1 MSRFEALGSF
11 IYENGNRI
19 GCTVEEGAGEI
30 ARKLN
35 AYQMRVERL
44 KAMPHDD
51 DTCPHLVVLG
61 RLKAENARLKAE
73 VDRLKLDY
81 YENKTGEVSATIV
94 QTFNTET
101 GEADYVVSLDDY
113 KKMADMFNAE
123 FLRLKAEVERLRA
136 SSFVTAVP
144 VEHYEA
150 QRHRIEAL
158 REAGDGLWYCL
169 RHRDA
174 VSPEERNDYIM
185 EWTETR
191 DGIKDDRV

>member
-1 MSRFEALGSF
+1 MSSFEALRSF

-19 GCTVEEGAGEI
+19 GCTVEEGAVEI

-51 DTCPHLVVLG
+51 DACPHLVRANL
-61 RLKAENARLKAE
+61 LETDNA
-73 VDRLKLDY
+73 
-81 YENKTGEVSATIV
+81 
-94 QTFNTET
+94 
-101 GEADYVVSLDDY
+101 
-113 KKMADMFNAE
+113 
-123 FLRLKAEVERLRA
+123 RLKAEVERLRA

-144 VEHYEA
+144 SEHYEA
-150 QRHRIEAL
+150 QRRRIEAL

-174 VSPEERNDYIM
+174 VSR
-185 EWTETR
+185 
-191 DGIKDDRV
+191 GA